1 MDIDFAQGSLLLKA
15 LSDETRVRIMHI
27 LSCGEL
33 CACDILKYFD
43 LTQPTLSHHMAVLT
57 VSGLVETRKEGKWT
71 YYSISGNSVRFLTGF
86 MDSILMPCDECL
98 CKTIKKSATDKKSC
112 K

>member
-1 MDIDFAQGSLLLKA
+1 MNIDFDQGSLIFKA

-57 VSGLVETRKEGKWT
+57 VSGLVETRKDGKWT
-71 YYSISGNSVRFLTGF
+71 YYRINEKTAEFLTTF
-86 MDSILMPCDECL
+86 LKSLIHPSDECA
-98 CKTIKKSATDKKSC
+98 CKTIQQSVKETH
-112 K
+112 